1 MIYMIIYALSHS
13 YFYLGSLSKFAASR
27 LIINLIISS
36 RGNSQG
42 VVIISRVDVDSDN
55 INSYFNVQEFDNLLA
70 ESDSNDCV
78 DDNGHSIVTDS

>member
-42 VVIISRVDVDSDN
+42 VVSHVNVDSDN
-55 INSYFNVQEFDNLLA
+55 IISYFNVQEFDNLLA

-78 DDNGHSIVTDS
+78 DDNGHSIVNDS

>member
-1 MIYMIIYALSHS
+1 MIIYAFPHS

-27 LIINLIISS
+27 LIIDLIISS

-42 VVIISRVDVDSDN
+42 VVNSHVNVDSDN
-55 INSYFNVQEFDNLLA
+55 INSYFNVQEFDTLLA
-70 ESDSNDCV
+70 ENDSNDCV